1 MRKQNR
7 QTEIVAFINRYR
19 IHLLLL
25 LVFLVMALF
34 APRFLNVFN
43 MTVIM
48 KSASLNAMAAIGFT
62 IVLICGHLDLS
73 VSSTI
78 SLGAILVIGLRPDL
92 GWSLGLIGA
101 VAAGAAVG
109 VVNGLLVAKA
119 KIHSFIVTIGT
130 LTIVQGLI
138 YVYTGGAALNV
149 TGAAD
154 FALADLLEDPVLLFL
169 TPRVIITILVIT
181 GFEIFFMRTRPGRNF
196 YMVGGNRETA
206 WLAGV
211 NADAYVIGAFVISGS
226 AAALSGA
233 LFAIGISSA
242 TTDLG
247 VNSLMIIVAA
257 TIIGGTSMNG
267 GKGHVLYS
275 GVAVLMLTVLFN
287 GLNRFGVGSEFRILA
302 SGLILASVVLY
313 EAYSNYKSDRI
324 RGQRPELMK
333 ELDEQQLK
341 TVASSLKSREL

>member
-1 MRKQNR
+1 MPSH
-7 QTEIVAFINRYR
+7 TDVVTFVNRYR
-19 IHLLLL
+19 ILLLL
-25 LVFLVMALF
+25 ALVFLFMALF
-34 APRFLNVFN
+34 APRFLNMFN
-43 MTVIM
+43 MTIIM

-78 SLGAILVIGLRPDL
+78 SLGAVLVIGFRPDL
-92 GWSLGLIGA
+92 GWSGAIVAA
-101 VAAGAAVG
+101 VAAGGVVG
-109 VVNGLLVAKA
+109 LVNGLLVAKA
-119 KIHSFIVTIGT
+119 RIHSFIVTIGT
-130 LTIVQGLI
+130 LTIVQGII

-149 TGAAD
+149 TGALD
-154 FALADLLEDPVLLFL
+154 FALADFLEDPILLFFP
-169 TPRVIITILVIT
+169 PRVIITILVIV
-181 GFEIFFMRTRPGRNF
+181 GFEVFFLRTKPGRNF

-211 NADAYVIGAFVISGS
+211 KADAYVIWAFIISGC

-257 TIIGGTSMNG
+257 TIIGGASMNG
-267 GKGHVLYS
+267 GKGQVLYS
-275 GVAVLMLTVLFN
+275 GIAVLMLTVLFN

-302 SGLILASVVLY
+302 SGIILASVVLY
-313 EAYSNYKSDRI
+313 EAYSNYKRERI
-324 RGQRPELMK
+324 RGQRPELLK
-333 ELDEQQLK
+333 ELDPQQLK
-341 TVASSLKSREL
+341 NVASSLKTRKL

>member
-1 MRKQNR
+1 MRKRMN
-7 QTEIVAFINRYR
+7 QTEIVSFFNRYR
-19 IHLLLL
+19 IIFLLL
-25 LVFLVMALF
+25 LVFLVMAIF
-34 APRFLNVFN
+34 APRFLNMFN
-43 MTVIM
+43 MTVIT

-78 SLGAILVIGLRPDL
+78 SLGAVLVIGLRPDM
-92 GWSLGLIGA
+92 GWSLALVGA

-109 VVNGLLVAKA
+109 VVNGLLVTKA

-138 YVYTGGAALNV
+138 FVYTGGAALNV
-149 TGAAD
+149 TGADD
-154 FALADLLEDPVLLFL
+154 FMLADLLEDPIFLFF

-181 GFEIFFMRTRPGRNF
+181 AFEIFFMRTKQGRNF

-211 NADAYVIGAFVISGS
+211 NADGYVIAAFVISGA

-257 TIIGGTSMNG
+257 TIIGGASMNG

-275 GVAVLMLTVLFN
+275 GIAVLMLTVLFN

-313 EAYSNYKSDRI
+313 EAYSNYRSDMI

-333 ELDEQQLK
+333 ELEAKQV
-341 TVASSLKSREL
+341 TNIASSLKSREL